1 MTDETNKCR
10 RRQVKMSVR
19 NREIKN
25 EHIGQRDI
33 QTERLTYIET
43 YRQREQSDI
52 RTERENSQ
60 IYVQRERDIQSYRQ
74 RDRETEGRIK
84 IDMKSFLCGLD
95 WVTVGVVLLKIE
107 SKNEKQKLNLSNR
120 KPVPKQ
126 RRKKKWSH
134 SLARFSSDI
143 LLFGWSERR
152 LNRLLRKS

>member
-95 WVTVGVVLLKIE
+95 
-107 SKNEKQKLNLSNR
+107 
-120 KPVPKQ
+120 
-126 RRKKKWSH
+126 
-134 SLARFSSDI
+134 
-143 LLFGWSERR
+143 
-152 LNRLLRKS
+152 